1 MNIQRFASILVSLG
15 FFLPPILSLHG
26 TDVHAEK
33 ASFAS
38 NKSLA
43 KYKSIAKK
51 TSIAD
56 SKTSNADSDSKSD
69 SDDDDSDDNDNDTG
83 KKSSNNK
90 KDSKKTDS
98 KKDDDAPK
106 LSVTEHTVMI
116 GGSAVK
122 YKATAG
128 YMVLKDF
135 SDKKQDKK
143 DKDSRYS
150 GLDGDGSSSDSSD
163 KSDKDSDKK
172 KQPKKLAKMFFIAYT
187 RDGAG
192 DSQKRPVTFSFNG
205 GPGSS
210 SVWLHMGALG
220 PRRAVLTDRGE
231 ALPPPFRLED
241 NAYSWLDETDLVF
254 IDPVSTGYSRS
265 EPDQDPKKFHGY
277 EEDIESVGEFIR
289 LYTTKYKRWTSPK
302 FIIGESYG
310 TTRAAGLSN
319 FLQRRYGMYL
329 NGIILV
335 SAVLNFATIDFS
347 PGNDL
352 PYAMFLPGYAAS
364 AWYHKKAASD
374 LQSKSL
380 NDVLQDAEAFVENE
394 YLTALYQGDRLSAA
408 RKQELADKLSAYLGL
423 PANYVRQL
431 DDRVPD
437 SLFFTHLLN
446 ESNRVIGRFDS
457 RYTGVRANPGRDY
470 DEYDPSFEAVNGP
483 FTATVNDYV
492 RRELKFESELPYEI
506 LANVWPWSFKNFE
519 NRYLNVA
526 DDMRKAMI
534 CNPYLKI
541 WFCCGY
547 YDLATPYYAAKYT
560 VDQMSLDPSIS
571 KNIRLTY
578 YDAGHMMYVLKPALI
593 KMKSDLRSYLKDSVL
608 PDSAALPSAAP

>member
-1 MNIQRFASILVSLG
+1 MLLGSLVKIQRLVSVLVSLG
-15 FFLPPILSLHG
+15 FVLPNVLLCG
-26 TDVHAEK
+26 TLEASAKTRATEK
-33 ASFAS
+33 NCD
-38 NKSLA
+38 NK
-43 KYKSIAKK
+43 IAARK
-51 TSIAD
+51 TNDSGSAD
-56 SKTSNADSDSKSD
+56 KSD
-69 SDDDDSDDNDNDTG
+69 SSNDDDSDNE
-83 KKSSNNK
+83 KSEK
-90 KDSKKTDS
+90 KDSKKSDS

-106 LSVTEHTVMI
+106 LSVTEHTVNI
-116 GGSAVK
+116 GGTAVK

-135 SDKKQDKK
+135 SYKKKNKDNRGYSGYDG
-143 DKDSRYS
+143 DKD
-150 GLDGDGSSSDSSD
+150 DSSDSDKSD
-163 KSDKDSDKK
+163 KEDKDSDKK

-187 RDGAG
+187 REGAG

-241 NAYSWLDETDLVF
+241 NAYSWLDESDLVF

-277 EEDIESVGEFIR
+277 DEDIESVGEFIR

-302 FIIGESYG
+302 FVIGESYG

-319 FLQRRYGMYL
+319 FLQKRYGMYL

-352 PYAMFLPGYAAS
+352 PYAMFLPGFAAS
-364 AWYHKKAASD
+364 AWYHKKAAGE

-380 NDVLQDAEAFVENE
+380 QEVLRDAEAFVENE
-394 YLTALYQGDRLSAA
+394 YLTALYQGDRLSSA
-408 RKQELADKLSAYLGL
+408 RKQEIAERVSAYIGL
-423 PANYVRQL
+423 PSSYVKQL
-431 DDRVPD
+431 ENRVPD
-437 SLFFTHLLN
+437 SLFFTHLMN
-446 ESNRVIGRFDS
+446 DSNRVIGRFDS

-506 LANVWPWSFKNFE
+506 LANVWPWSYKNFE

-526 DDMRKAMI
+526 DDLRKAMI

-593 KMKSDLRSYLKDSVL
+593 KLKSDLKAYLKDSIL
-608 PDSAALPSAAP
+608 PDSAAVPSAGP